1 MDTGSPG
8 SHRWFVASWSRSQ
21 IVPWNQ
27 GLEVVKLYYPRGL
40 GLGAK
45 SLILLNQDLANS
57 TV

>member
-21 IVPWNQ
+21 NFFTNQ
-27 GLEVVKLYYPRGL
+27 VNILAKLYYPRGL
-40 GLGAK
+40 GLGGK
-45 SLILLNQDLANS
+45 SLIFWNQDLANS